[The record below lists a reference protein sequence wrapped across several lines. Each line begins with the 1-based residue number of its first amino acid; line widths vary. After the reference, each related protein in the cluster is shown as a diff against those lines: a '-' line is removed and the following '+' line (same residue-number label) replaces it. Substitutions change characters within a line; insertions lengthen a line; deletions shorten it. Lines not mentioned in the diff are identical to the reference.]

1 MLGGAIKTT
10 SAPSRRS
17 RTDIA
22 FIAVRILPV
31 ADIILT
37 FVSSVNPARISSM
50 INRNLSLFTCGI
62 FLSEMSTIKQLI
74 NIKEAAAAFA
84 ATASFIGRGDGT
96 RTHGLFVPNEALYQ
110 TEPHAEQQN
119 IFYYENCIYASKIF
133 VVLIWNK
140 LCYNLFCCH
149 PYTGTERGHVLFDG
163 YTYYFH
169 CFYHGRCSLPLH
181 MQMVG

>member
-1 MLGGAIKTT
+1 MAKSKITSEMLGGAIKTT

-22 FIAVRILPV
+22 FIAVRILLV

-37 FVSSVNPARISSM
+37 FVPSVNPARISSM

-84 ATASFIGRGDGT
+84 ATASLLVEVTGLEPT
-96 RTHGLFVPNEALYQ
+96 ASSSRTKRS
-110 TEPHAEQQN
+110 T
-119 IFYYENCIYASKIF
+119 
-133 VVLIWNK
+133 K
-140 LCYNLFCCH
+140 LSH
-149 PYTGTERGHVLFDG
+149 T
-163 YTYYFH
+163 
-169 CFYHGRCSLPLH
+169 SAI
-181 MQMVG
+181 

>member
-22 FIAVRILPV
+22 FIAVRILL

-37 FVSSVNPARISSM
+37 FVPSVNPARISSM

-62 FLSEMSTIKQLI
+62 SLNEMSTIKQLI

-110 TEPHAEQQN
+110 TEPHLGNMN
-119 IFYYENCIYASKIF
+119 IISYRAVF
-133 VVLIWNK
+133 VK
-140 LCYNLFCCH
+140 PF
-149 PYTGTERGHVLFDG
+149 
-163 YTYYFH
+163 
-169 CFYHGRCSLPLH
+169 
-181 MQMVG
+181 

>member
-96 RTHGLFVPNEALYQ
+96 RTHGLFVPNEFAYSLLF
-110 TEPHAEQQN
+110 P
-119 IFYYENCIYASKIF
+119 
-133 VVLIWNK
+133 LIA
-140 LCYNLFCCH
+140 
-149 PYTGTERGHVLFDG
+149 
-163 YTYYFH
+163 
-169 CFYHGRCSLPLH
+169 
-181 MQMVG
+181 

>member
-1 MLGGAIKTT
+1 MAKSKITSEMLGGAIKTT

-22 FIAVRILPV
+22 FIAVRVLPV

-37 FVSSVNPARISSM
+37 FVPSVNPARISSM

-62 FLSEMSTIKQLI
+62 SLSEMSTIKQLI

-119 IFYYENCIYASKIF
+119 IFYYENSIYASKIF
-133 VVLIWNK
+133 VVLI
-140 LCYNLFCCH
+140 
-149 PYTGTERGHVLFDG
+149 
-163 YTYYFH
+163 
-169 CFYHGRCSLPLH
+169 
-181 MQMVG
+181 

>member
-22 FIAVRILPV
+22 FIAVRILL

-37 FVSSVNPARISSM
+37 FVPSVNPARISSM

-62 FLSEMSTIKQLI
+62 SLSEMSTIKQLI

-96 RTHGLFVPNEALYQ
+96 RTHGLFVPNEVNNGLISTQ
-110 TEPHAEQQN
+110 INQ
-119 IFYYENCIYASKIF
+119 ILKIDCNHF
-133 VVLIWNK
+133 ATLAH
-140 LCYNLFCCH
+140 F
-149 PYTGTERGHVLFDG
+149 
-163 YTYYFH
+163 
-169 CFYHGRCSLPLH
+169 
-181 MQMVG
+181 

>member
-1 MLGGAIKTT
+1 MAKSKITSEMLGGAIKTT

-22 FIAVRILPV
+22 FIAVRILL

-37 FVSSVNPARISSM
+37 FVPSVNPARISSM

-62 FLSEMSTIKQLI
+62 SLNEMSTIKQLI

-110 TEPHAEQQN
+110 TEPHLGNMNIISYRAGFVKPFLKKIAEVC
-119 IFYYENCIYASKIF
+119 FAYESSCGM
-133 VVLIWNK
+133 L
-140 LCYNLFCCH
+140 
-149 PYTGTERGHVLFDG
+149 
-163 YTYYFH
+163 
-169 CFYHGRCSLPLH
+169 
-181 MQMVG
+181 

>member
-22 FIAVRILPV
+22 FIAVRVLPV

-37 FVSSVNPARISSM
+37 FVPSVNPARISSM

-62 FLSEMSTIKQLI
+62 SLSEMSTIKQLI

-96 RTHGLFVPNEALYQ
+96 RTHGLFVPNEV
-110 TEPHAEQQN
+110 N
-119 IFYYENCIYASKIF
+119 SENRLQPFCNFSPF
-133 VVLIWNK
+133 LIENRPAW
-140 LCYNLFCCH
+140 
-149 PYTGTERGHVLFDG
+149 TSD
-163 YTYYFH
+163 
-169 CFYHGRCSLPLH
+169 LP
-181 MQMVG
+181 

>member
-1 MLGGAIKTT
+1 MAKSKITSEMLGGAIKTT

-22 FIAVRILPV
+22 FIAVRILL

-37 FVSSVNPARISSM
+37 FVPSVNPARISSM
-50 INRNLSLFTCGI
+50 INRNLPLFTCGI

-110 TEPHAEQQN
+110 TEPHLGNMNIISYRAVFVKPFLKKIAEVC
-119 IFYYENCIYASKIF
+119 FVYESSCGM
-133 VVLIWNK
+133 L
-140 LCYNLFCCH
+140 
-149 PYTGTERGHVLFDG
+149 
-163 YTYYFH
+163 
-169 CFYHGRCSLPLH
+169 
-181 MQMVG
+181 

>member
-22 FIAVRILPV
+22 FIAVRVLPV

-37 FVSSVNPARISSM
+37 FVPSVNPARISSM
-50 INRNLSLFTCGI
+50 INRSLSLFTCGI
-62 FLSEMSTIKQLI
+62 SLSEMSTIKQLI

-96 RTHGLFVPNEALYQ
+96 RTHGLFVPNEVNNGLISTQ
-110 TEPHAEQQN
+110 INQ
-119 IFYYENCIYASKIF
+119 ILKIDCNHF
-133 VVLIWNK
+133 ATLAH
-140 LCYNLFCCH
+140 F
-149 PYTGTERGHVLFDG
+149 
-163 YTYYFH
+163 
-169 CFYHGRCSLPLH
+169 
-181 MQMVG
+181 

>member
-22 FIAVRILPV
+22 FIAVRVLPV

-37 FVSSVNPARISSM
+37 FVPSVNPARISSM

-62 FLSEMSTIKQLI
+62 SLSEMSTIKQLI

-96 RTHGLFVPNEALYQ
+96 RTHGLFVPNEVNNGLISTQ
-110 TEPHAEQQN
+110 INQ
-119 IFYYENCIYASKIF
+119 IVKIDCNHF
-133 VVLIWNK
+133 ATLAH
-140 LCYNLFCCH
+140 F
-149 PYTGTERGHVLFDG
+149 
-163 YTYYFH
+163 
-169 CFYHGRCSLPLH
+169 
-181 MQMVG
+181 

>member
-1 MLGGAIKTT
+1 MAKSKITSEMLGGAIKTT

-22 FIAVRILPV
+22 FIAVRILL

-37 FVSSVNPARISSM
+37 FVPSVNPARISSM

-62 FLSEMSTIKQLI
+62 SLSEMSTIKQLI

-110 TEPHAEQQN
+110 TEPHLGNMNIISYRVGFVKPFLKKFAEVC
-119 IFYYENCIYASKIF
+119 FAYESSCGM
-133 VVLIWNK
+133 L
-140 LCYNLFCCH
+140 
-149 PYTGTERGHVLFDG
+149 
-163 YTYYFH
+163 
-169 CFYHGRCSLPLH
+169 
-181 MQMVG
+181 

>member
-22 FIAVRILPV
+22 FIAVRILL

-37 FVSSVNPARISSM
+37 FVPSVNPARISSM

-62 FLSEMSTIKQLI
+62 SLNEMSTIKQLI

-96 RTHGLFVPNEALYQ
+96 RTHGLFVPNEVNNGLISTQ
-110 TEPHAEQQN
+110 INQ
-119 IFYYENCIYASKIF
+119 IVKIDCNHF
-133 VVLIWNK
+133 ATLAH
-140 LCYNLFCCH
+140 F
-149 PYTGTERGHVLFDG
+149 
-163 YTYYFH
+163 
-169 CFYHGRCSLPLH
+169 
-181 MQMVG
+181 

>member
-1 MLGGAIKTT
+1 MAKSKITSEMLGGAIKTT

-22 FIAVRILPV
+22 FIAVRILL

-37 FVSSVNPARISSM
+37 FVPSVNPARISSM

-62 FLSEMSTIKQLI
+62 SLNEMSTIKQLI

-110 TEPHAEQQN
+110 TEPHLGNMNIISYRAVFVKPFLKKIAEVC
-119 IFYYENCIYASKIF
+119 FAYESSCGM
-133 VVLIWNK
+133 L
-140 LCYNLFCCH
+140 
-149 PYTGTERGHVLFDG
+149 
-163 YTYYFH
+163 
-169 CFYHGRCSLPLH
+169 
-181 MQMVG
+181 

>member
-22 FIAVRILPV
+22 FIAVRVLPV

-37 FVSSVNPARISSM
+37 FVPSVNPARISSM

-62 FLSEMSTIKQLI
+62 SLSEMSTIKQLI

-96 RTHGLFVPNEALYQ
+96 RTHGLFVPNEVNNGLISTQ
-110 TEPHAEQQN
+110 INQ
-119 IFYYENCIYASKIF
+119 ILKIDCNHF
-133 VVLIWNK
+133 ATLAH
-140 LCYNLFCCH
+140 F
-149 PYTGTERGHVLFDG
+149 
-163 YTYYFH
+163 
-169 CFYHGRCSLPLH
+169 
-181 MQMVG
+181 

>member
-1 MLGGAIKTT
+1 MAKSKITSEMLGGSIKTT

-22 FIAVRILPV
+22 FIAGRILPV

-37 FVSSVNPARISSM
+37 FVPSVNPARISSM

-110 TEPHAEQQN
+110 TEPHLGNMNIISYRAGFVKPFLKKFAEVC
-119 IFYYENCIYASKIF
+119 FAYESSCGM
-133 VVLIWNK
+133 L
-140 LCYNLFCCH
+140 
-149 PYTGTERGHVLFDG
+149 
-163 YTYYFH
+163 
-169 CFYHGRCSLPLH
+169 
-181 MQMVG
+181 